1 MPSHSEFDDEICSKN
16 KEKMLQDWLDQ
27 NQYTRKGIL
36 RYEAIFGR
44 TYVSVGGETTTKDF
58 VNLLDL
64 KPGMKVLDIG
74 CGTGGSAFYMARNYG
89 VDVHGIDLSTN
100 MIGIAQDYRAEMEPA
115 VKHRVQFYIEDA
127 LSMEYPDNFYDVV
140 YSRDTILHITD
151 KKQLFG
157 KFLKSLK
164 PGGKLMISDYCR
176 GDVAQHSKEFTD
188 YVKSRDYDLHTVS
201 GYGDILERCG
211 FKNVNAMNKS
221 GLMIDIMKMEL
232 GKFNKIRSKFIE
244 EFSEMDYIYIE
255 KGWKDKVVRC
265 TAGDQAWGLFTA
277 TKDFSS

>member
-100 MIGIAQDYRAEMEPA
+100 MIGIANDYRAEMEPA

-127 LSMEYPDNFYDVV
+127 LTMDYPDNFYDVV

-176 GDVAQHSKEFTD
+176 GNVAVHSKEFTD
-188 YVKSRDYDLHTVS
+188 YVKSRDYDLHTVT
-201 GYGDILERCG
+201 GYGDILESCG
-211 FKNVNAMNKS
+211 FKNVNAMNKT

-232 GKFNKIRSKFIE
+232 GKFHKIRTKFIE
-244 EFSEMDYIYIE
+244 EFSEMDYLYIE
-255 KGWKDKVVRC
+255 KGWKQKVVRC
-265 TAGDQAWGLFTA
+265 SAGDQAWGLFTA
-277 TKDFSS
+277 QKDFSA